1 MTVYTANLSVKDGD
15 KPDDSNQFDRRVSG
29 IKLKYSDDTESS
41 VGETSHHTVKH
52 ETYAVEE
59 AELLTEVHYHYPTSL
74 LTKKGNNQS
83 EIFSLTDVYDVSFV
97 TSKERRLGPMKESD
111 FPLDDGLT
119 LKIPTKI
126 KHLEKNCP
134 GNFYWLQGFGS
145 EEVKILDKD
154 EKRSL
159 FPVWGFKAHFKVYSV
174 KKQEFEFAAGFKKHY
189 QFSIDGLTE
198 NPLIDDLED
207 LHQLE
212 KSPVHEI
219 VDLDDEESEES
230 DSESEQ
236 QGTVQGGH
244 NDDSIMVVDSDDD
257 NDEEDSDEE
266 GGYHQGMV
274 PHNFP
279 GAQGGE
285 DEPIEIE
292 SSSEEEEEESGKDGK
307 KDNEKDGKKDKD
319 KDNDKDKESD
329 KDQEKGEK
337 EKRKRKDSEEE
348 TTEESTE
355 ETSTTTS

>member
-15 KPDDSNQFDRRVSG
+15 KPDDGNQFDRRVAG
-29 IKLKYSDDTESS
+29 IKLKYSDDSESS
-41 VGETSHHTVKH
+41 VGETEHHTVKQ
-52 ETYAVEE
+52 ETYEVEE
-59 AELLTEVHYHYPTSL
+59 GELVTEVHCHYPTSL
-74 LTKKGNNQS
+74 LSKKGSNQS
-83 EIFSLTDVYDVSFV
+83 EIFSLTDIYDLSFV
-97 TSKERRLGPMKESD
+97 TSKERRLGPMAESD

-145 EEVKILDKD
+145 EEVKILDKG

-174 KKQEFEFAAGFKKHY
+174 KDQQFEFAAGFKKHY
-189 QFSIDGLTE
+189 QFSIEGLTE

-219 VDLDDEESEES
+219 VDLDEESEES

-236 QGTVQGGH
+236 QGTVQGGAGH

-257 NDEEDSDEE
+257 NEEDESDEE

-279 GAQGGE
+279 GAKGGE

-292 SSSEEEEEESGKDGK
+292 SSSDEEENESGKDDK
-307 KDNEKDGKKDKD
+307 KEKEKE
-319 KDNDKDKESD
+319 ND
-329 KDQEKGEK
+329 KGEK
-337 EKRKRKDSEEE
+337 EKRKRKESGEE
-348 TTEESTE
+348 TTEEPSTSKKAKDDE
-355 ETSTTTS
+355 